1 MNKSY
6 IKSLFNTNIF
16 TNIDLH
22 FAKFINEL
30 ENADDADLFLA
41 AALVSNAAGNGDV
54 CLDLEKFAGKV
65 ILEQRKDYKSLACPL
80 LDIWAE
86 KLKRTNVV
94 GKPGDYRPM
103 ILDDK
108 NRLYLHK
115 FWYYENTL
123 SKAIKNKAG
132 DDITWPDTKLDEKHL
147 TKLLDKYFPDVSG
160 ERINHQKLAA
170 LVCVYKRLCI
180 MSGGPGTG
188 KTTAIAKILAV
199 LVEIESGNKLK
210 IYLCAP
216 TGKAAAK
223 LSESIRN
230 TKKSIDC
237 SDDIKNLIPQDAY
250 TIHRMLKTIPGSSG
264 FHYNAGNKLP
274 ADIIVIDEASMVDL
288 ALLAKLVEAMPDD
301 ARLILAGDK
310 DQLASVE
317 AGSVLGDIC
326 NRSDIT
332 GYPIKLYK
340 KLYEE
345 IEDGIDVDSDKNR
358 LNDCIVV
365 LKRNYRFSKDSRI
378 GRLSMAVNNGE
389 TDKVIEILK
398 EKNDDE
404 IYWEET
410 NNQKDLYRVLEE
422 KIIEGY
428 SSYLNIDDPI
438 SALNLL
444 GCFKILCGVNNGPF
458 GIDGINALAESVL
471 TKKRLIDISSQWY
484 RGRPVLI
491 KENSYDLGLFNGDMG
506 LIMPSKEENDNLYA
520 YFDSNMD
527 TARKIKPG
535 ILPKHDT
542 AYAMTVH
549 KSQGSEFDNV
559 VLVLPE
565 KDYPVLTRELIY
577 TGITRTT
584 GKLTILGTE
593 NILRTAIFRKT
604 QRTSGLNDALWG

>member
-6 IKSLFNTNIF
+6 IKSLYNKNIF

-30 ENADDADLFLA
+30 ENADDSDLFLA

-54 CLDLEKFAGKV
+54 CLDLKAFAGKV
-65 ILEQRKDYKSLACPL
+65 ILEKGEDYKRLACPL
-80 LDIWAE
+80 LDIWIE
-86 KLKRTNVV
+86 KLKITNVV
-94 GKPGDYRPM
+94 GKPGDYRPL

-123 SKAIKNKAG
+123 SKAIKNKAD
-132 DDITWPDTKLDEKHL
+132 DDITWPDTKLDENHVR
-147 TKLLDKYFPDVSG
+147 KLLDKYFPDVAG
-160 ERINHQKLAA
+160 ERINLQKLAS

-188 KTTAIAKILAV
+188 KTTAIGKILAV
-199 LVEIESGNKLK
+199 LIEVESGDKQK

-230 TKKSIDC
+230 TKKNIDC
-237 SDDIKNLIPQDAY
+237 SDEIKNLIPQDAY
-250 TIHRMLKTIPGSSG
+250 TIHRMLKTISRSSG
-264 FHYNAGNKLP
+264 FHYNADNKLP
-274 ADIIVIDEASMVDL
+274 ADIVVIDEASMVDL
-288 ALLAKLVEAMPDD
+288 ALLAKLVEALPDD

-310 DQLASVE
+310 DQLASVQ

-332 GYPIKLYK
+332 GYPIKSYK
-340 KLYEE
+340 KLYAE
-345 IEDGIDVDSDKNR
+345 IQDNMDVISDKNS

-365 LKRNYRFSKDSRI
+365 LKKNYRFSEDSRI
-378 GRLSMAVNNGE
+378 GRLSVAVNKGE
-389 TDKVIEILK
+389 AEYAIEILK
-398 EKNDDE
+398 EKNDDG
-404 IYWEET
+404 ICWEEA
-410 NNQKDLYRVLEE
+410 NNQKELYRVLEE

-444 GCFKILCGVNNGPF
+444 GCFKILCAVNSGPF
-458 GIDGINALAESVL
+458 GIDGINSLAESVL
-471 TKKRLIDISSQWY
+471 RKKRLIDISSQWY

-491 KENSYDLGLFNGDMG
+491 KENSYNLGLFNGDMG
-506 LIMPSKEENDNLYA
+506 LIMPARDEDDNLYA
-520 YFDSNMD
+520 YFDSNME
-527 TARKIKPG
+527 AKRKFKPG
-535 ILPKHDT
+535 ILPKHET

-559 VLVLPE
+559 VVVLPE

-584 GKLTILGTE
+584 GKLTIVGTE
-593 NILRTAIFRKT
+593 SILRTAILRKT